1 MIDKART
8 RIARFSVRLWASLLL
23 TAGSLTWSGCA
34 ESIIEYTKLGAW
46 SQSPDQPTVLSGR
59 PSRDSSALGASV
71 DVLSDHDWQTLE
83 KIAPR
88 PIWERLAAARAM
100 FEKKGPQKPSPPTI
114 PDPLGDGMKLAYDVP
129 TTKLPDGKIQMYYR
143 LRHYGGVGVTSAG
156 GTGVDRRKITVAPT
170 DLKALVALVTAQ
182 LAGKGTVVALP
193 AENTLVITCDAAV
206 KQSVLTLLAGID
218 VPPRQVEI
226 TAKIFEIKHDFD
238 FQIGA
243 QTLLEHISSDNT
255 QTVLGTFNPVDFLG
269 SIGTAGGFQGGI
281 LRLLQVF
288 DDAGISLDTT
298 LQMMADTGLIKMVS
312 SPRMTVT
319 VGKTGY
325 VLAGQEL
332 PIQSARL
339 SNDNL
344 VTEKTTYKPIGVQL
358 YITPQV
364 VGDDSVKLH
373 VLTTVTAIS
382 GFANMS
388 SMTHKQAG
396 QGLVNPIL
404 DSREAETTVTI
415 PNESTLV
422 IGGLRMIRT
431 ITRERKMP
439 GLGDIALMEWFF
451 KSHRSQNVINDL
463 YFFVTPRLIKTN
475 KAGRELASASRF
487 VAAGALP
494 ARPTPPPAPKPAPR
508 PTAPAT
514 AKPTTTAPAKP
525 APAPAP
531 KPAPT
536 PPPAPKPT
544 TTAPAKPTPAPAP
557 KATTTAPAK
566 PAPAPAPKATTTAP
580 AKPAPAPTT
589 APKPTP
595 PPAPKATTTAPA
607 KPAAPPAATIKPSS
621 ASAPTPAPPL
631 TTVPAAPPRAK

>member
-8 RIARFSVRLWASLLL
+8 RIARFGVRLWASLFLA
-23 TAGSLTWSGCA
+23 AGSLACSGCA
-34 ESIIEYTKLGAW
+34 ESVIEYTKFGGW
-46 SQSPDQPTVLSGR
+46 SHSPDEPAVLSGR
-59 PSRDSSALGASV
+59 PSRDTAALGASV
-71 DVLSDHDWQTLE
+71 DVLSDHDWKVLE

-88 PIWERLAAARAM
+88 PVWERLAAARAM
-100 FEKKGPQKPSPPTI
+100 FEKKKADKPSAPTF
-114 PDPLGDGMKLAYDVP
+114 PDPTGDAMKLAFDVP

-143 LRHYGGVGVTSAG
+143 LRHYGGVSVVSAG
-156 GTGVDRRKITVAPT
+156 GTGVSRRTITIAPG
-170 DLKALVALVTAQ
+170 DLTPLVALVTAQ
-182 LAGKGTVVALP
+182 LAGKGTVVPLAS
-193 AENTLVITCDAAV
+193 ENTLVITCDPTV

-243 QTLLEHISSDNT
+243 RTLLEHVGSDNT
-255 QTVLGTFNPVDFLG
+255 QSVLGTFNPVDFIS
-269 SIGTAGGFQGGI
+269 SIGTAGGFQGGV

-288 DDAGISLDTT
+288 EKAGMTVDTT
-298 LQMMADTGLIKMVS
+298 LQLMADTGLIKMVS

-332 PIQSARL
+332 PVQSAVL
-339 SNDNL
+339 TNTN
-344 VTEKTTYKPIGVQL
+344 VITEKTTYKPIGVQL

-364 VGDDSVKLH
+364 IGDDSVKLH
-373 VLTTVTAIS
+373 VVTTVSAIS
-382 GFANMS
+382 GFSNMS
-388 SMTHKQAG
+388 SMTHKDAA
-396 QGLVNPIL
+396 QGIVNPTL

-451 KSHRSQNVINDL
+451 KSHRSQNIVNDL

-475 KAGRELASASRF
+475 AAGRGMASMSSY
-487 VAAGALP
+487 VPAGALP
-494 ARPTPPPAPKPAPR
+494 PPTAAATPKPTPAPAPAPKPTPAATPK
-508 PTAPAT
+508 PAPAP
-514 AKPTTTAPAKP
+514 APKPTTAPAPKP

-531 KPAPT
+531 KPAP
-536 PPPAPKPT
+536 APT
-544 TTAPAKPTPAPAP
+544 TKPAAA
-557 KATTTAPAK
+557 
-566 PAPAPAPKATTTAP
+566 PAPAPAPPPKPSPTPAP
-580 AKPAPAPTT
+580 KPATPPTT
-589 APKPTP
+589 KPTP
-595 PPAPKATTTAPA
+595 PPAPPPQPPTR
-607 KPAAPPAATIKPSS
+607 PAA
-621 ASAPTPAPPL
+621 
-631 TTVPAAPPRAK
+631 AK